1 MAKRVVIAGATGFIG
16 RALCRRLHG
25 AYELIALSRD
35 AKRAVGAVGE
45 YAKVFEWD
53 ARTASTWAAQVEGA
67 HAIINLAGENVAEG
81 RWRQSKRDSITQSRT
96 NSAHAIVDAVAGAR
110 KKPSVVIQASAVG
123 YYGSRDDETLHEDS
137 PSGSGFL
144 AEVCRKVEAIGT
156 RIDRVGVR
164 YVAIRTG
171 AVLGREGGALPR
183 LAAPFRFFLG
193 GHVGSGRHWF
203 SWISLDDEIEAIRFL
218 MEDPNLRDACNLTAP
233 HPVTMKQFVGILGQ
247 VLHRPAWTVVPGFA
261 VRLALGQMADEVL
274 LTSQRVIPRKLIDA
288 GFQFRY
294 PDLKAALETELC
306 QTENDHE
313 SG

>member
-25 AYELIALSRD
+25 EYEIVALSRD
-35 AKRAVGAVGE
+35 AKRAAAVVGE

-53 ARTASTWAAQVEGA
+53 ARTASTWAAQVDGA
-67 HAIINLAGENVAEG
+67 HAIINLVGENVADG
-81 RWRQSKRDSITQSRT
+81 RWRQAKRDSIAQSRT
-96 NSAHAIVDAVAGAR
+96 NSAHAIVDALVGA
-110 KKPSVVIQASAVG
+110 KNKPSVVIQGSAVG
-123 YYGSRDDETLHEDS
+123 YYGSRDDEILHDDS
-137 PSGSGFL
+137 PGGSGFL
-144 AEVCRKVEAIGT
+144 AEVCRRVEAIGT

-164 YVAIRTG
+164 YVAVRTG
-171 AVLGREGGALPR
+171 MVLGREGGALPK

-193 GHVGSGRHWF
+193 GYVGNGRQWL
-203 SWISLDDEIEAIRFL
+203 SWISLDDQIEAIRFL
-218 MEDPNLRDACNLTAP
+218 MENPDLRGAYNLAAP

-261 VRLALGQMADEVL
+261 VRLVLGQMADEVL
-274 LTSQRVIPRKLIDA
+274 LTSQRVIPKKLIDA

-294 PDLKAALETELC
+294 PDLKAALETVLC